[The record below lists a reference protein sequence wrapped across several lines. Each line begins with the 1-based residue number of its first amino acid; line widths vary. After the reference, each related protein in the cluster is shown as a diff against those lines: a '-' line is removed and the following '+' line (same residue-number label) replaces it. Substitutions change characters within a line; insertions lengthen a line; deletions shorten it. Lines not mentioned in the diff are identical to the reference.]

1 MKAVEFTLPIKAG
14 IPLKIAV
21 FSDIHFDSPDC
32 DRVQLKKDLEYC
44 KKDNRYIIIN
54 GDLADLI
61 LLRDKKRAVNHLME
75 GGDNQ
80 VNIKMNELVEFLKPY
95 QHLILFIGRGN
106 HEESLLK
113 YNGLD
118 YIQTVTQLL
127 NAGQKHQI
135 LYGNYANF
143 IRFNWL
149 DGRKKS
155 AAHYDIYMH
164 HGMGGSAPATKGMLD
179 FNAIAKGVLADLILI
194 GHKHQSIA
202 DFSTPIMYVN
212 REGEVTL
219 KNRQCLQT
227 PSYQKG
233 RTIDHNVNFAERFY
247 GHTATSG
254 FGHIDLTPEYEDG
267 KYVIKTDMKIVNRP
281 KIRLGNVETNKF
293 ALTRKIKQ
301 KAIQDQLQNT
311 I

>member
-1 MKAVEFTLPIKAG
+1 MKAIEFTLPMKAG
-14 IPLKIAV
+14 NTLKIAV

-32 DRVQLKKDLEYC
+32 DKVQLKKDLDYC
-44 KKDNRYIIIN
+44 KKEGRYIIIN

-75 GGDNQ
+75 GADNQ

-95 QHLILFIGRGN
+95 QGLILFIGRGN

-135 LYGNYANF
+135 QYGNYANF

-149 DGRKKS
+149 DKRKKS
-155 AAHYDIYMH
+155 VAHYDIYMH
-164 HGMGGSAPATKGMLD
+164 HGAGGSAPATKGMLD
-179 FNAIAKGVLADLILI
+179 FNAIAKGVNADLIVI
-194 GHKHQSIA
+194 GHKHNSVI
-202 DFSTPIMYVN
+202 DYSTPIMYVN
-212 REGEVTL
+212 RDGEVVL

-233 RTIDHNVNFAERFY
+233 RTIDYNVNFAERFY
-247 GHTATSG
+247 NHQALSG
-254 FGHIDLTPEYEDG
+254 FGVVDLTPESIDG
-267 KYVIKTDMKIVNRP
+267 KYDIKSDIKIVSKPRARLGQLQTEKIQLAR
-281 KIRLGNVETNKF
+281 KIRE
-293 ALTRKIKQ
+293 
-301 KAIQDQLQNT
+301 KAIQDQLQNSK
-311 I
+311 